1 MLIVGGRGKGED
13 YASLAEVTKKVRIR
27 SAIAIGEEA
36 KAFKKVLG
44 KVMPV
49 IQVSGTK
56 NGKKTMRK
64 AVEEATSMAE
74 PGDVI
79 LLSPACS
86 SFDMFKN
93 YEERGMAFQEAAR
106 ELGDLV
112 I

>member
-1 MLIVGGRGKGED
+1 M
-13 YASLAEVTKKVRIR
+13 RIR
-27 SAIAIGEEA
+27 GTIVVGEEA
-36 KAFKKVLG
+36 KAFEKVLG

-64 AVEEATSMAE
+64 AVEQATSLAE
-74 PGDVI
+74 PGDAI

-93 YEERGMAFQEAAR
+93 YEERGMAFQETAR
-106 ELGDLV
+106 ELSD
-112 I
+112 